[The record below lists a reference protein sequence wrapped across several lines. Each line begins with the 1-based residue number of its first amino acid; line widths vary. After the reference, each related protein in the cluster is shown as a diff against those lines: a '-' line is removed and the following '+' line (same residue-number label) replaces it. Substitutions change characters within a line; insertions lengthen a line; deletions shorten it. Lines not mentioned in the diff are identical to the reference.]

1 MTVDEIKTLKVA
13 RVKCQQSLLFSTRY
27 FYKKNHNRKYII
39 GDHHVQ
45 IAEVLEDVIAGKITR
60 LMINIAPRYGKTE
73 LAVKNFIAHCLS
85 VNPASMFIHLSYS
98 DDLALD
104 NSEEIKDIV
113 TSEPYQL
120 IFPEVQIKKDSKSK
134 KKWYTTAGGGVYAT
148 AAGGQITGFGAGKV
162 DDEEKELDEALSI
175 IENKEQFGG
184 AMIIDDPIKPDD
196 ADSDTRRERVNNR
209 YDSTISSRV
218 NSRNTPIIIVMQRL
232 HPLDLCGYLL
242 SKEPDAWTVLSLPA
256 IKPDGTAL
264 WPFKQTVEELNSLRV
279 RNSVVFDRQ
288 YMQNPKPLE
297 GLAFPESELKRYTMF
312 PPSEKDEK
320 GNIIQNWWT
329 IMANDCADEGKDNY
343 SGPIARV
350 YGSRVYLVD
359 AIFDQQNLTLQE
371 SEVQG
376 KVKEHRI
383 SKLVVE
389 TNSFGAYFTRR
400 LRELMP
406 EVEIF
411 GQYSKPNKMARI
423 LANAG
428 LIKLY
433 FYFPE
438 NPTPAL
444 QRLITQTC
452 KLMKTSTKDDDGPDS
467 LALLAS
473 HLEKHYGLF
482 KE

>member
-1 MTVDEIKTLKVA
+1 MTVEEIKTLKVA

-39 GDHHVQ
+39 GDHHIE
-45 IAEVLEDVIAGKITR
+45 IAEVLENVIAGKITR

-85 VNPASMFIHLSYS
+85 ANPASMFIHLSYS

-113 TSEPYQL
+113 TSEPYQNL
-120 IFPEVQIKKDSKSK
+120 FPEVQIKKDSKSK
-134 KKWYTTAGGGVYAT
+134 KKWYTTSGGGVYAT

-162 DDEEKELDEALSI
+162 DDEEKEFNEMLDI

-242 SKEPDAWTVLSLPA
+242 SKEPAVWTVLSLPA

-264 WPFKQTVEELNSLRV
+264 WPFKQTVEELNALKV
-279 RNSVVFDRQ
+279 RNSIVFDRQ

-297 GLAFPESELKRYTMF
+297 GLVFPESTLKRYKEF
-312 PPSEKDEK
+312 PENMEYF
-320 GNIIQNWWT
+320 T
-329 IMANDCADEGKDNY
+329 IAFADTADEGQDLFAM
-343 SGPIARV
+343 PIVRV
-350 YGSRVYLVD
+350 YGNRVYVFD
-359 AIFDQQNLTLQE
+359 AIFDQDNLTIQE
-371 SEVQG
+371 GQVQS
-376 KVKEHRI
+376 KVKECRI
-383 SKLVVE
+383 NNMVIE
-389 TNSFGAYFTRR
+389 TNNAGAYFTRR
-400 LRELMP
+400 IRELIP
-406 EVEIF
+406 GIEVF
-411 GQYSKPNKMARI
+411 GQFAKSNKMARI

-438 NPTPAL
+438 NPNPAL
-444 QRLITQTC
+444 QKFMNQMC
-452 KLMKTSTKDDDGPDS
+452 KLMKTSTKEDDAADS
-467 LALLAS
+467 ITGLVAY
-473 HLEKHYGLF
+473 LEKYHNLF
-482 KE
+482 KEENQ